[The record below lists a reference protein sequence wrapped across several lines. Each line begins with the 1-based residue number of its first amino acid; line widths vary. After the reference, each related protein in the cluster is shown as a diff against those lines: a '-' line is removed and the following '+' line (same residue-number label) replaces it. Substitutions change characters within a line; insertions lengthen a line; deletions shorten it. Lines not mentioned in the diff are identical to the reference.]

1 MLLVPHFFYCG
12 NPVMLTLSGLCSSGG
27 WWQHIAP
34 GQHRDKG
41 RLAFSTES
49 IVSEN
54 HAQYMC
60 IDTYVYIYTHMYIF
74 IYICI
79 YIHIYTYTYI
89 HIYYEY
95 VYIYICV
102 FSNIHELGTPEQYYF
117 LMMHILMM
125 HAMDIIK
132 ERVMLQLRHFIS
144 VLGSHPSAY
153 VTGAVERTVLREQSP
168 MRLMKVTSHIMF
180 NHLNFN

>member
-1 MLLVPHFFYCG
+1 
-12 NPVMLTLSGLCSSGG
+12 
-27 WWQHIAP
+27 
-34 GQHRDKG
+34 
-41 RLAFSTES
+41 
-49 IVSEN
+49 
-54 HAQYMC
+54 
-60 IDTYVYIYTHMYIF
+60 MYIF
-74 IYICI
+74 MYICI
-79 YIHIYTYTYI
+79 YIHLYTYTYI

>member
-1 MLLVPHFFYCG
+1 MS
-12 NPVMLTLSGLCSSGG
+12 M
-27 WWQHIAP
+27 
-34 GQHRDKG
+34 
-41 RLAFSTES
+41 
-49 IVSEN
+49 
-54 HAQYMC
+54 
-60 IDTYVYIYTHMYIF
+60 F
-74 IYICI
+74 IYI
-79 YIHIYTYTYI
+79 
-89 HIYYEY
+89 
-95 VYIYICV
+95 YIYICV